1 MKLFITFFTGIC
13 LLWVLV
19 GCTESI
25 EDFSRVDETRYDAAY
40 AVPLIDSEVT
50 LNELIGDV
58 SEEISLTV
66 DPDGLLRFR
75 YSGEVPAV
83 GSDIVFARLESI
95 AQGVFVPITRSPQ
108 AAPFGGGADIDIDEV
123 RIKGGLLNY
132 SLPNG
137 YDRPVTVT
145 LSIPDAR
152 LDGVPFSV
160 SADLPAYSGEGTP
173 PTFQNRDTPVN
184 LSGYVLTI
192 PNDSLYFEYSIVG
205 ENGEDLAPSA
215 QTVVSFTNLR
225 FSYVE
230 GYLGQE
236 LYPGLRD
243 TVEVDFFDRYLEG
256 EVFFEDPTITM
267 TLTNTF
273 GLPALAQVSVLN
285 VVDVNGNV
293 IPITGTAVE
302 EGFYFNFP
310 TIPGDT
316 AITTFVFDNSNSNIS
331 EVLSARPVA
340 LDYEV
345 NALINP
351 DGDTDI
357 IGFLT
362 DTAAYSARVD
372 VELPLYGQ
380 ASGFVLRDTF
390 PIDLMDRF
398 GEVVGVDFRLTTRN
412 GIPLSVSVEG
422 TFLDEND
429 NALADLTD
437 GRIQL
442 LDAAPIGAAG
452 NVLNGGEPLIN
463 DVTFEDDRLD
473 AIRSAD
479 RLVVALNFSTT
490 GQGDVS
496 VRVTNEQ
503 KLQVLLGAIVRVE
516 NR

>member
-1 MKLFITFFTGIC
+1 MKLSTTFFTGIC
-13 LLWVLV
+13 MLLVFAS
-19 GCTESI
+19 CTNSI
-25 EDFSRVDETRYDAAY
+25 EDLSRVDETRYSSAF

-58 SEEISLTV
+58 SEDISLTV

-75 YSGEVPAV
+75 YTGEVPAI
-83 GSDIVFARLESI
+83 GSDIVFARLETV
-95 AQGVFVPITRSPQ
+95 AQGVFVPITRSRQ

-123 RIKGGLLNY
+123 RIKGGFLNY
-132 SLPNG
+132 SLPNR
-137 YDRPVTVT
+137 YDQPVTVT

-152 LDGVPFSV
+152 LNGVPFST
-160 SADLPAYSGEGTP
+160 SEDLPAYSGSGIP
-173 PTFQNRDTPVN
+173 PTFQNLDSPVD
-184 LSGYVLTI
+184 LSDYILTI
-192 PNDSLYFEYSIVG
+192 PNDSLYFEYSIVDASG
-205 ENGEDLAPSA
+205 IDLGPSE

-243 TVEVDFFDRYLEG
+243 TVVVDFFDNYLEG
-256 EVFFEDPTITM
+256 DIFFEDPTITM

-273 GLPALAQVSVLN
+273 GVPALAQVSVLN
-285 VVDVNGNV
+285 VVDVEGNV
-293 IPITGTAVE
+293 TPITGTAVE
-302 EGFYFNFP
+302 EGFYFDFP
-310 TIPGDT
+310 TAPGDT

-331 EVLSARPVA
+331 EVISARPVA

-351 DGDTDI
+351 DANTDI

-362 DTAAYSARVD
+362 DSASYSAKVD

-380 ASGFVLRDTF
+380 ASGFVVYDTI

-412 GIPLSVSVEG
+412 GIPLSVRMEG

-437 GRIQL
+437 GRLQL
-442 LDAAPIGAAG
+442 LEAAPIDNEG
-452 NVLNGGEPLIN
+452 NVISEGEFLTN
-463 DVTFEDDRLD
+463 DITIEGDRLN
-473 AIRSAD
+473 AIRSAN
-479 RLVVALNFSTT
+479 RLVLTMNFSTSRL
-490 GQGDVS
+490 GLIS
-496 VRVTNEQ
+496 ARVTNEQ
-503 KLQVLLGAIVRVE
+503 TLQVLLGAIVRVE
-516 NR
+516 N